1 MIALFYTYSKK
12 HQNYKLTFEMRKNL
26 KQMHKYSDEADFLCE
41 NNIRTMQ
48 ELNSAKNDLKGE
60 LKDLIR
66 QRNNL
71 YYKRQHELK
80 IENKDDISKEIESI
94 SQNIVDV
101 RYKIGL
107 CDDIS
112 IRSKKMIEEMKALQE
127 KEQQEKVQKKNKV
140 KKL

>member
-1 MIALFYTYSKK
+1 MKAIFY
-12 HQNYKLTFEMRKNL
+12 QRI
-26 KQMHKYSDEADFLCE
+26 
-41 NNIRTMQ
+41 NIQTIGK
-48 ELNSAKNDLKGE
+48 LNSVRNDLKAN

-80 IENKDDISKEIESI
+80 IENKDDISKQIEEI
-94 SQNIVDV
+94 SQKIIDV
-101 RYKIGL
+101 RYKIKM
-107 CDDIS
+107 CDDIEV
-112 IRSKKMIEEMKALQE
+112 RSKKMIEELKALQE

>member
-1 MIALFYTYSKK
+1 
-12 HQNYKLTFEMRKNL
+12 
-26 KQMHKYSDEADFLCE
+26 MHKYSDEADFLSE

-48 ELNSAKNDLKGE
+48 ELNSVRNDLKGE

-80 IENKDDISKEIESI
+80 IENKDDVSKEIESI
-94 SQNIVDV
+94 SQKIFYV
-101 RYKIGL
+101 RCKIGL
-107 CDDIS
+107 CNDIE
-112 IRSKKMIEEMKALQE
+112 IRSKKMIEEMKSLQE
-127 KEQQEKVQKKNKV
+127 KEQQEKVQKKSKV